1 MGSAGAGV
9 AVAGRGGGRG
19 WCSGRRGRARAAA
32 VAGTRKK
39 KVGEGRKKNVKEIRG
54 ERGCEYETSILD
66 PMAEKFE

>member
-1 MGSAGAGV
+1 MVEGAGV
-9 AVAGRGGGRG
+9 GGLGLC
-19 WCSGRRGRARAAA
+19 WSSGLRQV

-39 KVGEGRKKNVKEIRG
+39 KVGEGRKKNVKERRG

>member
-1 MGSAGAGV
+1 V
-9 AVAGRGGGRG
+9 
-19 WCSGRRGRARAAA
+19 